1 MYKTY
6 SKGKLQK
13 DDELIDDLDVFRN
26 YGFNIDDL
34 LTMLNEE
41 VEEAE

>member
-1 MYKTY
+1 ME
-6 SKGKLQK
+6 KLQK
-13 DDELIDDLDVFRN
+13 DDELNDELDVFRN

-41 VEEAE
+41 AVEEAE

>member
-1 MYKTY
+1 ME
-6 SKGKLQK
+6 KLQK
-13 DDELIDDLDVFRN
+13 DDELNDELDMFRN

-41 VEEAE
+41 VVEESE

>member
-1 MYKTY
+1 ME
-6 SKGKLQK
+6 KLQK
-13 DDELIDDLDVFRN
+13 DDELYDELDVFRN

>member
-1 MYKTY
+1 MEKF
-6 SKGKLQK
+6 QK
-13 DDELIDDLDVFRN
+13 DDELNDELDVFRN

-41 VEEAE
+41 ATEDNN

>member
-1 MYKTY
+1 ME
-6 SKGKLQK
+6 KLQK
-13 DDELIDDLDVFRN
+13 DDELNDELDIFRN

-41 VEEAE
+41 VVEEAE

>member
-1 MYKTY
+1 ME
-6 SKGKLQK
+6 KLQK
-13 DDELIDDLDVFRN
+13 DDELNDELDVFRN

-41 VEEAE
+41 ATEDNN

>member
-1 MYKTY
+1 ME
-6 SKGKLQK
+6 KLQK
-13 DDELIDDLDVFRN
+13 DDELNDELDVFRD

-41 VEEAE
+41 TVEENN

>member
-1 MYKTY
+1 ME
-6 SKGKLQK
+6 KLQK
-13 DDELIDDLDVFRN
+13 DDELNDELDVFRN

-41 VEEAE
+41 TVEENN

>member
-1 MYKTY
+1 ME
-6 SKGKLQK
+6 KLQK
-13 DDELIDDLDVFRN
+13 DDELNDELDVFRN

-41 VEEAE
+41 VVEENN

>member
-1 MYKTY
+1 ME
-6 SKGKLQK
+6 KLQK
-13 DDELIDDLDVFRN
+13 DDELNDELDVFRD

>member
-1 MYKTY
+1 ME
-6 SKGKLQK
+6 KLQK
-13 DDELIDDLDVFRN
+13 DDELNDELDVFRN

>member
-1 MYKTY
+1 ME
-6 SKGKLQK
+6 KLQK
-13 DDELIDDLDVFRN
+13 DDELNDELDVFRN

-41 VEEAE
+41 VVEEAE

>member
-1 MYKTY
+1 ME
-6 SKGKLQK
+6 KLQK
-13 DDELIDDLDVFRN
+13 DDELNDELDVFRN

-41 VEEAE
+41 AVEETD

>member
-1 MYKTY
+1 MEKF
-6 SKGKLQK
+6 QK
-13 DDELIDDLDVFRN
+13 DDELDVFRN

-41 VEEAE
+41 ATEDNN